1 MEQKDGA
8 GGAGAVAKEQA
19 GQVGQPA
26 AQASSQ
32 VAQTTKDQATNVV
45 GEAKQQARDLVW
57 EARTQVGE
65 QAGTQKARA
74 VDGLRSLGSE
84 LQQMAQQGGQS
95 GLAAEVARQAATR
108 AHGLAD
114 HLDRHEPSDLLD
126 QVRTYARRRPVVF
139 LTGAAVLGVLA
150 GRLTRNLASDG
161 SGSRAGSESTA
172 LAATPALPVSATT
185 EATTEAF
192 HGSGFRSP
200 EYEPAPGWQTGMSHQ
215 PAPGY
220 GNHGYQPAPGYEAP
234 GYRSAPGHEEPD
246 YQPAASAEAA
256 GFVPASDDP
265 IAPGYEPVE
274 GEPRDQQRWRTQ

>member
-8 GGAGAVAKEQA
+8 GGVGTVAKEQA
-19 GQVGQPA
+19 GQVGQTA
-26 AQASSQ
+26 AQAGGQ

-45 GEAKQQARDLVW
+45 GEAKQQGRDLVW

-65 QAGTQKARA
+65 QAGRQKARA
-74 VDGLRSLGSE
+74 VDGLRSLGDE
-84 LQQMAQQGGQS
+84 LQQMAGQGGGQS
-95 GLAAEVARQAATR
+95 GIAAEVARQAATR

-139 LTGAAVLGVLA
+139 LAGAAVLGVLA

-172 LAATPALPVSATT
+172 LAATPPALPASATT
-185 EATTEAF
+185 EAVY
-192 HGSGFRSP
+192 GSGFRSP
-200 EYEPAPGWQTGMSHQ
+200 EYEPASGWQTGASHQ

-220 GNHGYQPAPGYEAP
+220 GSPGYQPAPGYEAP
-234 GYRSAPGHEEPD
+234 GYRSAPGYEEPD
-246 YQPAASAEAA
+246 YQPAPGAEAA
-256 GFVPASDDP
+256 GLVPASDDP
-265 IAPGYEPVE
+265 IAPGHEPVE
-274 GEPRDQQRWRTQ
+274 GEGRDEQRWRTQ